1 MFVSKPKFKPVR
13 KKEKTRRC
21 LVFVILIL
29 FLLSGTGRAEPVKG
43 LFGMPA
49 LGKVHPSEC
58 KPVPEES
65 GVNAVFVP
73 PDQKTIAWFKK
84 KGLRVFISLN
94 VFGGIKA
101 WSKHSD
107 SRPVLSDGAFLA
119 GGGHGGVC
127 PTHPAW
133 RSERLKEVERI
144 AKTLGG
150 PEGIDGIWLDF
161 IRYPGHWESAEPS
174 IPDSCY
180 CPRCLA
186 RFQAERKIR
195 IPDGLLTSKAAAWI
209 KKNAYYSWMTWKK
222 EQINSFVRDA
232 KRVILKTT
240 RKMNGRNEAGKKII
254 LGTFVVPW
262 RKGERGNEI
271 SYKLA
276 QDAFQLSE
284 LVDVVSPMLYHR
296 MCGRQTSWVGKMTD
310 YYREKARS
318 EVWPIVQSDIDPLA
332 FKNVLDQVSRADAG
346 GVLIFSASSFKR
358 RPALWGILNSLEF
371 PVNLIRNPDF
381 SAVAGSPIPRGWFP
395 ERSSRIKPETDT
407 CKVAFGSDLVGDDQF
422 LGQHRFIAAGMN
434 GIESWRTD
442 TLRCEEGRE
451 YLFSALFFRKTW
463 EDGIY
468 PSINLWGQE
477 FHLNNHWSAGQLQPI
492 RTRIKCPERR
502 ENLTFRFIN
511 RYPDRTSW
519 MGAPRLIP
527 SDRESDALAEP
538 APFFDSRSFPIGIY
552 GARIE
557 NLEQIKRLAINT
569 VIIAGEGE
577 ALKKTIQECHRIG
590 LRYVLAVPRDPDKLL
605 VFLDEIEGMVRR
617 NDVAFYVN
625 DEPELTSFSVGRAN
639 DIQELLKERYPNVP
653 TCMAIVRPW
662 ACRDYLE
669 SADFFMMDQYPV
681 PFMPMTWLADSM
693 DEAADI
699 AGRHRLVSVIQAF
712 GGAPGDGPEWPRLPT
727 AEEMDCLAFLSIIHG
742 SRGIFFY
749 TYPVIGGTEK
759 GRKDLGYV
767 VGRLNRI
774 YPWLLEPNLD
784 IKVPVRMTSL
794 YGLDPSGRPAVQAA
808 VKAKGRERLMI
819 AVNTIGTYVKAEVTF
834 QPHPQAETSPDSVQ
848 EVFTGRGYVI
858 KNDAITTEFKPYET
872 KGFIWNEK

>member
-1 MFVSKPKFKPVR
+1 
-13 KKEKTRRC
+13 
-21 LVFVILIL
+21 
-29 FLLSGTGRAEPVKG
+29 
-43 LFGMPA
+43 
-49 LGKVHPSEC
+49 
-58 KPVPEES
+58 
-65 GVNAVFVP
+65 
-73 PDQKTIAWFKK
+73 
-84 KGLRVFISLN
+84 
-94 VFGGIKA
+94 
-101 WSKHSD
+101 
-107 SRPVLSDGAFLA
+107 
-119 GGGHGGVC
+119 
-127 PTHPAW
+127 
-133 RSERLKEVERI
+133 
-144 AKTLGG
+144 
-150 PEGIDGIWLDF
+150 
-161 IRYPGHWESAEPS
+161 
-174 IPDSCY
+174 
-180 CPRCLA
+180 
-186 RFQAERKIR
+186 
-195 IPDGLLTSKAAAWI
+195 
-209 KKNAYYSWMTWKK
+209 
-222 EQINSFVRDA
+222 
-232 KRVILKTT
+232 
-240 RKMNGRNEAGKKII
+240 
-254 LGTFVVPW
+254 
-262 RKGERGNEI
+262 
-271 SYKLA
+271 
-276 QDAFQLSE
+276 
-284 LVDVVSPMLYHR
+284 
-296 MCGRQTSWVGKMTD
+296 
-310 YYREKARS
+310 
-318 EVWPIVQSDIDPLA
+318 
-332 FKNVLDQVSRADAG
+332 
-346 GVLIFSASSFKR
+346 
-358 RPALWGILNSLEF
+358 
-371 PVNLIRNPDF
+371 
-381 SAVAGSPIPRGWFP
+381 
-395 ERSSRIKPETDT
+395 
-407 CKVAFGSDLVGDDQF
+407 
-422 LGQHRFIAAGMN
+422 
-434 GIESWRTD
+434 
-442 TLRCEEGRE
+442 
-451 YLFSALFFRKTW
+451 
-463 EDGIY
+463 
-468 PSINLWGQE
+468 
-477 FHLNNHWSAGQLQPI
+477 
-492 RTRIKCPERR
+492 
-502 ENLTFRFIN
+502 
-511 RYPDRTSW
+511 